1 MQFISKLAKGQI
13 IGDRYRI
20 IELLGTGGMSYVYL
34 AEDLRLPGQRWAV
47 KENVISGELYRDVIA
62 EAELLI
68 SLNHHRL
75 PRIVDFYRPDEDGYA
90 YLIMDYIE
98 GVTLSQFM
106 TANSGPLP
114 AELIVSLARQLLE
127 VLQYLH
133 GQHRPIVYR
142 DLKPANVMLTHEAE
156 LVLID
161 FGIARSY
168 RKGASEDTVKL
179 GTVGFAAPEQ
189 YGSGQSQPASD
200 LYSLGALLLY
210 MATGGQCSR
219 WEAGMEGRLHGH
231 IPDRLI
237 PVLRRLLRQHPEERY
252 QDADSVQRVLA
263 AIAAEFAAK
272 GKDQVQDKVK
282 MKHMT
287 KSNISTGEA
296 SGSFFTDSDIQAKGC
311 KPAVVALLGVANG
324 LGTTHTSFAIA
335 RYLSKLGS
343 TVWVDLRPDSLVY
356 DRIRSMLEVPEEPDH
371 DGEGESGRAVTWNGV
386 HYWKRPPHGNI
397 TELLKGDYRY
407 IVLDLGIGDYEGA
420 MEAFA
425 SSAVPILVA
434 SGADWRLEETLLW
447 LRRSGLAPRPN
458 WRVALPMSG
467 RAAVTLLQVNL
478 GVGKVYALPLQ
489 RDPFQLKGKLVEV
502 LHELLSDITGLRIR
516 EKRRKFFQKRS

>member
-98 GVTLSQFM
+98 GVTLSQLM
-106 TANSGPLP
+106 TVNSGPPP
-114 AELIVSLARQLLE
+114 AELILSLARQLLE

-133 GQHRPIVYR
+133 GQHPPIVYR
-142 DLKPANVMLTHEAE
+142 DLKPANVMLTYEDE

-200 LYSLGALLLY
+200 LYALGALLLY

-219 WEAGMEGRLHGH
+219 WEAGMEGRLRGH

-237 PVLRRLLRQHPEERY
+237 PVLRRLLRHHPEERY
-252 QDADSVQRVLA
+252 QDADTVQQVLEP
-263 AIAAEFAAK
+263 IAAEFAAK
-272 GKDQVQDKVK
+272 GKDKAQVKVK
-282 MKHMT
+282 TKHIAKT
-287 KSNISTGEA
+287 NISTGEA
-296 SGSFFTDSDIQAKGC
+296 GRSFFSDSVIQAKGC
-311 KPAVVALLGVANG
+311 NPAVVALLGVAAG

-335 RYLSKLGS
+335 RYLSQFGS
-343 TVWVDLRPDSLVY
+343 TVWLDLRPDSPIY
-356 DRIRSMLEVPEEPDH
+356 DRIRSMLELPEETGYDV
-371 DGEGESGRAVTWNGV
+371 ESESGMPLIWNGV
-386 HYWKRPPHGNI
+386 HYWKRPAQGNI
-397 TELLKGDYRY
+397 AEILKGDYRY

-420 MEAFA
+420 LEAFA

-447 LRRSGLAPRPN
+447 MRRSGLAPHPN
-458 WRVALPMSG
+458 WRIVLPMSG
-467 RAAVTLLQVNL
+467 RAAVTLLQL
-478 GVGKVYALPLQ
+478 HFGVGKVYALPLQ
-489 RDPFQLKGKLVEV
+489 RDPFLPKGKLIEV
-502 LHELLSDITGLRIR
+502 LHELLGDITGLQIR
-516 EKRRKFFQKRS
+516 GKRRHFFQKRT

>member
-20 IELLGTGGMSYVYL
+20 TELLGTGGMSYVYL
-34 AEDLRLPGQRWAV
+34 TEDLRLPGQRWAV
-47 KENVISGELYRDVIA
+47 KENMISGELYRDVIA

-75 PRIVDFYRPDEDGYA
+75 PRIIDFYRPDEDGYA

-106 TANSGPLP
+106 AVNSGPLP
-114 AELIVSLARQLLE
+114 AVLIVSLARQLLE

-133 GQHRPIVYR
+133 GQRPPIVYR
-142 DLKPANVMLTHEAE
+142 DLKPANVMLTHEDE

-168 RKGASEDTVKL
+168 RKGANEDTVKL

-200 LYSLGALLLY
+200 LYALGALLLY

-219 WEAGMEGRLHGH
+219 WESGMEGRLHGH

-237 PVLRRLLRQHPEERY
+237 PVLRRLLRHHPDERY
-252 QDADSVQRVLA
+252 QDADTVQRVLA
-263 AIAAEFAAK
+263 PIAAEFAAR
-272 GKDQVQDKVK
+272 GKDKAQDKVK
-282 MKHMT
+282 TKHIA
-287 KSNISTGEA
+287 KPNISTGEA
-296 SGSFFTDSDIQAKGC
+296 GRSNFSDSVIVAKGC
-311 KPAVVALLGVANG
+311 KPAVIALLGVANG

-335 RYLSKLGS
+335 RYLSQLGS
-343 TVWVDLRPDSLVY
+343 TVWVDLSPVSSVY
-356 DRIRSMLEVPEEPDH
+356 DRICSMLEIPEETGYND
-371 DGEGESGRAVTWNGV
+371 EGESGRAITWNGV

-397 TELLKGDYRY
+397 AELLQGDYRY
-407 IVLDLGIGDYEGA
+407 IVLDLGTGEYEGA
-420 MEAFA
+420 MEAFT

-447 LRRSGLAPRPN
+447 LRRSGLSPHPN
-458 WRVALPMSG
+458 WRVALPISG

-489 RDPFQLKGKLVEV
+489 RDPFQPKGKLAEV
-502 LHELLSDITGLRIR
+502 LRELLAEITGLQSGG
-516 EKRRKFFQKRS
+516 KRRRFFQKKT